1 MAFCRVAPSTACG
14 HSILNR
20 PRVPQLFDC
29 KCLILEQPIR
39 SDAGRE
45 PQWSVVSTFREPAQ
59 LVVAFACYH
68 LAQGAQKVHLFFD
81 LPDDPAARVAQE
93 IPGVEVTLCDAG
105 HWAQFGY
112 RSPPRT
118 QTKRQTL
125 NANYVFEQSRSDWL
139 LHVDADEF
147 LWLPQPLGD
156 ELAQVTDAADWLHIP
171 NIERCWLDTY
181 GDDMFEGVFRGPMT
195 GRHDLAHSVYG
206 QRSKALSAGLGGYSA
221 GKAMARRGKGF
232 LAIHKL
238 RDTEGGVPRP
248 SKTAESARILHF
260 DGITPRHW
268 AIKNLRY
275 AAQGAAMN
283 ELLNRERMATIG
295 AILRAPDPER
305 AAVRVH
311 EALYRLDHQQA
322 RALADAGLLYE
333 PDIDIA
339 GAVAK
344 IAPHL
349 DMDFSAAGFDRLH
362 ARELSLRSQA
372 IVRQKR
378 RATRRVGT

>member
-1 MAFCRVAPSTACG
+1 MAFRRVAPCAAYG
-14 HSILNR
+14 HTIVNR

-29 KCLILEQPIR
+29 KRLILGKPSSPETGPK
-39 SDAGRE
+39 
-45 PQWSVVSTFREPAQ
+45 PNWHVVSTLREPAQ

-68 LAQGAQKVHLFFD
+68 LALGASRVHLFFD
-81 LPDDPAARVAQE
+81 APDDPAARVLADV
-93 IPGVEVTLCDAG
+93 PGVEITLCDAT
-105 HWAQFGY
+105 HWANLGY
-112 RSPPRT
+112 KNPPKI

-125 NANYVFEQSRSDWL
+125 NANLVMERGGSDWL

-147 LWLPQPLGD
+147 LWLPEPIET
-156 ELAQVTDAADWLHIP
+156 ELAQVPDNLDWLHIP
-171 NIERCWLDTY
+171 NIERCWLGPY
-181 GDDMFEGVFRGPMT
+181 GNDMFEGGFRGPIAE
-195 GRHDLAHSVYG
+195 RRDLAHSVYG
-206 QRSKALSAGLGGYSA
+206 EKAKALSGGLGGYSA
-221 GKAMARRGKGF
+221 GKAMARNGKGF

-238 RDTEGGVPRP
+238 REAEGGPSKP

-260 DGITPRHW
+260 DGLTPRHW
-268 AIKNLRY
+268 ALKNLRY

-283 ELLNRERMATIG
+283 QMLNRERMATIG

-311 EALYRLDHQQA
+311 EALYRLTTEQA
-322 RALADAGLLYE
+322 AALE
-333 PDIDIA
+333 EA
-339 GAVAK
+339 GALITPELDIPAAVAR

-362 ARELSLRSQA
+362 ARELSARSQA

-378 RATRRVGT
+378 RARKQDGA